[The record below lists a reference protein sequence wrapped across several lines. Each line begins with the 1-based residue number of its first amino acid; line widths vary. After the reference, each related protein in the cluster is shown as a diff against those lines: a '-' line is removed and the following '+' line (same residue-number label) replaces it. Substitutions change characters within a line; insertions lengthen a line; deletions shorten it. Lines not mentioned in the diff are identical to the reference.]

1 MKKTFTCRTVV
12 DITVNIDKCV
22 EDFADGNFATIEE
35 YVEDFWCGL
44 DDCFY
49 YCDNAAEIQTEI
61 CRLMRQAMADG
72 NK

>member
-35 YVEDFWCGL
+35 YVEDL
-44 DDCFY
+44 
-49 YCDNAAEIQTEI
+49 
-61 CRLMRQAMADG
+61 
-72 NK
+72 NKGKNTLHKVLSFTGEKDKIVL